1 MCKFLM
7 YNYQL
12 SEYLVMA
19 NAGFG
24 MAKYIMY
31 WHGVSVDL
39 DVFGISLSCLPWK
52 NNLSFY
58 ILWLHRIRWKKM
70 RKHNVV
76 DNYK

>member
-39 DVFGISLSCLPWK
+39 DVFGISLSCLP
-52 NNLSFY
+52 
-58 ILWLHRIRWKKM
+58 
-70 RKHNVV
+70 
-76 DNYK
+76 